1 MRPKKGAPGCSA
13 VVLLVA
19 EALWLQSGGL
29 FLGVLFGKPFLG
41 DFWGPSWGHLEA
53 NLGST
58 WALKRERD

>member
-1 MRPKKGAPGCSA
+1 MRSKKGTPGYSA

-41 DFWGPSWGHLEA
+41 DFWGPSWGQLGV
-53 NLGST
+53 NLGPQE
-58 WALKRERD
+58 REID